1 MTFHWTLAF
10 GNFHDWNGFELIFWG
25 RTIHKNYNGIDER
38 FVRVGKNTKTKNPQL
53 KASDKSRVDA
63 TLSNCS
69 QSGCDVIFVIQSVT
83 EEDAKYAYNC
93 IAYVNGVV
101 IKSGPISLVM
111 SGNSSFSLYT
121 DVVLFFF
128 SFF

>member
-10 GNFHDWNGFELIFWG
+10 GNFHDWNGFEEILWG
-25 RTIHKNYNGIDER
+25 RTIHKNYNGIDEW
-38 FVRVGKNTKTKNPQL
+38 FVSVGKNKKTKNPYL

-83 EEDAKYAYNC
+83 VDDAKYAYNC
-93 IAYVNGVV
+93 RAEVHGELV
-101 IKSGPISLVM
+101 KSRPISLVM
-111 SGNSSFSLYT
+111 SGNS
-121 DVVLFFF
+121 
-128 SFF
+128 